1 MFMEFCEILSEL
13 RKEKRLFQDDVAK
26 IVNVSK
32 STISNWEKGKQEPSI
47 DCIKKLSAFFNVP
60 TDYLLGLED
69 DGYTSFSSV
78 APALELTADERE
90 LVDTFRRMTKE
101 TQAITLDTVHSLAG
115 DNEHGKIVLNKRA

>member
-1 MFMEFCEILSEL
+1 MEFCEILSEL
-13 RKEKRLFQDDVAK
+13 RKEKRLFQDDIAK

-69 DGYTSFSSV
+69 DGYTSFSSF
-78 APALELTADERE
+78 APSSELTTEERE
-90 LVDTFRRMTKE
+90 LIDTFRRMTNN
-101 TQAITLDTVHSLAG
+101 TRAIALNTMHALAG
-115 DNEHGKIVLNKRA
+115 DNERGKGILNKRA

>member
-1 MFMEFCEILSEL
+1 MEFCEILSEL

-47 DCIKKLSAFFNVP
+47 ECIKKLSAFFNVP

-69 DGYTSFSSV
+69 DGYTSFSSPS
-78 APALELTADERE
+78 PASELTTEEQE
-90 LVDTFRRMTKE
+90 LVDAFRRMTKE
-101 TQAITLDTVHSLAG
+101 TRAIALNTMHALAG
-115 DNEHGKIVLNKRA
+115 DKERGKGVLNKRA